1 MFNNAFDDDPW
12 HIAKIKFHNWSMGHH
27 VEQEA
32 PLEKDPKA
40 NPQTFKMEED
50 KIGQW
55 LAFYTI

>member
-1 MFNNAFDDDPW
+1 
-12 HIAKIKFHNWSMGHH
+12 MGHH